1 MSDHG
6 YIMAG
11 PSATADQ
18 DWLSALESERDPSTF
33 ARMTEL
39 GVGPA
44 WRCLEVGA
52 GGGSVARWLA
62 GVVGPAGRVV
72 ATDVETAVLDALDLP
87 DVEVRRHDVVSDDI
101 EEAAFD
107 LVHARSL
114 LMHLSDPRRA
124 LERMVA
130 ALAPGG
136 RLFVEDADLGYFVG
150 ANDHPDAGAFDTAAR
165 RAFASICATGL
176 MDPYFGRRLVASVAG
191 LGLADVGWDAKVRRQ
206 RGGDATARFWLGS
219 LEVVRDRLVGD
230 GVIDARA
237 FEAFRVLLADPDF
250 EFVAGI
256 AYSAWGRRV
265 PGA

>member
-1 MSDHG
+1 
-6 YIMAG
+6 
-11 PSATADQ
+11 
-18 DWLSALESERDPSTF
+18 
-33 ARMTEL
+33 
-39 GVGPA
+39 
-44 WRCLEVGA
+44 
-52 GGGSVARWLA
+52 
-62 GVVGPAGRVV
+62 
-72 ATDVETAVLDALDLP
+72 
-87 DVEVRRHDVVSDDI
+87 
-101 EEAAFD
+101 
-107 LVHARSL
+107 
-114 LMHLSDPRRA
+114 
-124 LERMVA
+124 
-130 ALAPGG
+130 
-136 RLFVEDADLGYFVG
+136 
-150 ANDHPDAGAFDTAAR
+150 
-165 RAFASICATGL
+165 